1 MGLRIYPGPV
11 RGSKSSE
18 RASSVNVK
26 GFLHLFQNCN
36 RPHFTERT
44 RRTAAPLLFMR
55 LHLNRPTSQTRS
67 PTKIEGLHRI
77 ATWVAH
83 FVASCDVY
91 RRIGAGVVVELE

>member
-1 MGLRIYPGPV
+1 MSASGGNAPDEINSADNTKTTVSAKVVPGALTA
-11 RGSKSSE
+11 G
-18 RASSVNVK
+18 
-26 GFLHLFQNCN
+26 
-36 RPHFTERT
+36 
-44 RRTAAPLLFMR
+44 AAPLLFMR

-67 PTKIEGLHRI
+67 PTKIEGLHRV